1 MFYKIPF
8 DCSWVHLNKTEQL
21 KFFFNITEMESIRI
35 YSMWL
40 LIFALLS
47 GTSFLYSNRN
57 HSIVISLFFII
68 LDPVFKNTFFV
79 LIINN
84 PGENCMLM
92 FYKIPFDCCWV
103 HLNKTEQLKF
113 FFNLI
118 EKESIRILH

>member
-21 KFFFNITEMESIRI
+21 KFFFNLIEMESIRI

-57 HSIVISLFFII
+57 HSIVISLFLNI
-68 LDPVFKNTFFV
+68 LDPVF
-79 LIINN
+79 
-84 PGENCMLM
+84 
-92 FYKIPFDCCWV
+92 
-103 HLNKTEQLKF
+103 
-113 FFNLI
+113 
-118 EKESIRILH
+118 